1 MRWNG
6 IRLPYAHYFENA
18 IALRSDEMCV
28 ELFKR
33 VEDIVLEDLNKRFT
47 GALVFSPILVDTYIT
62 DDGFKYLDISIVF
75 DGDQKL
81 LDPEWYASFIP
92 RIWLKLEEADIE
104 GFPSTSLIEKS
115 EWQSYN
121 RRRKVAAQ

>member
-1 MRWNG
+1 
-6 IRLPYAHYFENA
+6 
-18 IALRSDEMCV
+18 MCV